1 VRAVISVPG
10 RQVADWTAGQQRQIE
25 DLALTTSRRLASHE
39 F

>member
-10 RQVADWTAGQQRQIE
+10 RQVAGWTAGQQRQME
-25 DLALTTSRRLASHE
+25 DLAHATSRRLVNRE